1 MRWINDNKK
10 SEWRELIDQLD
21 KSIAAMRYAF
31 SNSSVIVANDPSHDP
46 GIGIFNGNR
55 AIQDKIFILEALR
68 KNGLIEEWTKLVN
81 YISEIGNPRE
91 PSQRG
96 GLTYLYDQD
105 GHAMTEVNTSGN
117 WNRVEIFV

>member
-1 MRWINDNKK
+1 M
-10 SEWRELIDQLD
+10 IDQLD

-31 SNSSVIVANDPSHDP
+31 SNSNVIVANDPSHDP

-55 AIQDKIFILEALR
+55 AIRDKIFILEALR

-96 GLTYLYDQD
+96 GLPTPTGFGLRATAFRD
-105 GHAMTEVNTSGN
+105 ELV
-117 WNRVEIFV
+117 RVAQKDLGL